1 WWLIGF
7 AVIYTFGLIV
17 AGQFS
22 RKKATAGDGYFVGGR
37 TFNKWIVA
45 FCITGLFSGS
55 TFISILELS
64 YLTGIFAIWYGV
76 AETIQILIIALVII
90 GPFREKIVVTVS
102 GLIGERYGRAALG
115 MGGALTAFAFPMW
128 SVATAIAFASAV
140 PVFTGFSLHL
150 SVAL

>member
-1 WWLIGF
+1 MTTYVWWLIGF

-64 YLTGIFAIWYGV
+64 YLTGISAICYGV
-76 AETIQILIIALVII
+76 AETFQILIIAFVII
-90 GPFREKIVVTVS
+90 CCFCEY
-102 GLIGERYGRAALG
+102 L
-115 MGGALTAFAFPMW
+115 F
-128 SVATAIAFASAV
+128 
-140 PVFTGFSLHL
+140 
-150 SVAL
+150 